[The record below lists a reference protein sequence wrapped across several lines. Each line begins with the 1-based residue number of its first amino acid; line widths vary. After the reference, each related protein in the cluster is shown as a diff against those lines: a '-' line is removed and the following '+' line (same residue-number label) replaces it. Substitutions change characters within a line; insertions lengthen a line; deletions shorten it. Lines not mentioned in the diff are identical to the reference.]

1 MSNLAYPK
9 LNDFLK
15 TAEAVETTPFPQ
27 RDISTLMKYLKK
39 IIILNSRV
47 FGHYMARKS
56 ALSSFTYSIIPND
69 KSDQKKAEE
78 ALARSSGCINAIL
91 DRQLDTVLYGSV
103 LLTLSATSSAD
114 GNKIRFENEYSPDEY
129 DYDQNGIYLFR
140 KNSQG
145 IRTKNSGYDII
156 DPESNNILFDETGY
170 PFRGGLLRSI
180 MPIEILRYDM
190 LLEYGNYLRKLKGL
204 LQIVNKGGSDEDQA
218 AAEQAAANAI
228 KENFFISSE
237 AIELKLNQVT
247 GSAQNTFKDFLEW
260 IDNSIAIAFLGN
272 ANTSDLPKY
281 AGSRAALQVQKLISA
296 DIFYSDMNRVE
307 KLMDKLLLID
317 WRINYNPS
325 AALSDLPY
333 KFQFNLSE
341 EQDFE
346 ANSNAL
352 RNIIDFVPLKQSE
365 VYQKIG
371 FTPPEPGDVIFKGFT
386 TQNNTGN

>member
-1 MSNLAYPK
+1 MANLAYPK

-27 RDISTLMKYLKK
+27 RDISTLMNYLKK
-39 IIILNSRV
+39 IMVLNSRV

-69 KSDQKKAEE
+69 KSDQKKADE
-78 ALARSSGCINAIL
+78 ALSRSSDCINAVL
-91 DRQLDTVLYGSV
+91 DRQLDTVLYGSI
-103 LLTLSATSSAD
+103 LLTLSANSSAD
-114 GNKIRFENEYSPDEY
+114 GNKIRFEYKYSTDEY

-145 IRTKNSGYDII
+145 IRTKSNGYDIL
-156 DPESNNILFDETGY
+156 DPGSNNILFDEAGY
-170 PFRGGLLRSI
+170 PFKGGLLRSI

-307 KLMDKLLLID
+307 KLMNKLLLID

-386 TQNNTGN
+386 T

>member
-1 MSNLAYPK
+1 MANLAYPK

-15 TAEAVETTPFPQ
+15 TAEAIETTPFPQ
-27 RDISTLMKYLKK
+27 RDVSTLMNYLKK
-39 IIILNSRV
+39 IMVLNSRV

-69 KSDQKKAEE
+69 KSDQKKADE
-78 ALARSSGCINAIL
+78 ALFRSSDCINAIL
-91 DRQLDTVLYGSV
+91 DRQLDTVLYGSI

-114 GNKIRFENEYSPDEY
+114 GNKIRFENGYSPDEY

-145 IRTKNSGYDII
+145 VRTKNSGYDII
-156 DPESNNILFDETGY
+156 DSESNNILFDETGY

-307 KLMDKLLLID
+307 KLIDKLLLID
-317 WRINYNPS
+317 WRINYNP
-325 AALSDLPY
+325 AASLSDLPY
-333 KFQFNLSE
+333 KFRFNLSE